1 MIYAYCRVSTPHQRL
16 ERQITNITELYPKA
30 TIFREFYTGTT
41 QNRPNWERLMTQ
53 IKKEDTIVFDSV
65 SRMSRNAAEG
75 FKDYKMLYE
84 SGVNLIFLNEPLI
97 NTSVFDSTKNNLLN
111 INIETGNTAVDDF
124 FKGNVQ
130 LINNFMMALAEQQI
144 KAAFEQSEKE
154 VTDLHS
160 RISQG
165 MREAKKNGVKI
176 GLPQGTTLTTKKA
189 LACTAII
196 KKHSKDFGG
205 SLDDLGHTPVLVLE
219 GYLCGFTRLDG
230 HRSRRIG
237 IILPILLN
245 TIRFCDGVSTGF
257 QIQGN
262 DATAAADNRTHKEQD
277 GEDQISRNGQR
288 GEGIGHQLQ
297 HIGVGDEL
305 LQGQNQNQ
313 KQCCDEQNSNLIKF
327 VHKRLY

>member
-41 QNRPNWERLMTQ
+41 QNRPNWERLMGQ

-176 GLPQGTTLTTKKA
+176 GLPQGTTLITKKSIE
-189 LACTAII
+189 CKAII
-196 KKHSKDFGG
+196 QKHSKDFGG
-205 SLDDLGHTPVLVLE
+205 TLDDPDVLK
-219 GYLCGFTRLDG
+219 LCG
-230 HRSRRIG
+230 
-237 IILPILLN
+237 
-245 TIRFCDGVSTGF
+245 C
-257 QIQGN
+257 
-262 DATAAADNRTHKEQD
+262 
-277 GEDQISRNGQR
+277 SRNSYYKYKR
-288 GEGIGHQLQ
+288 E
-297 HIGVGDEL
+297 
-305 LQGQNQNQ
+305 
-313 KQCCDEQNSNLIKF
+313 IKCAS
-327 VHKRLY
+327 